1 MQGFLVSLCIGILE
15 KVLTKG
21 TKAFEH
27 YLALK
32 HELEINQKKALD
44 YQKVVDS
51 NASREERRRAEDSLL
66 S

>member
-1 MQGFLVSLCIGILE
+1 MQGFLVSLCLAILE
-15 KVLTKG
+15 KLVVKG
-21 TKAFEH
+21 TVAFEH

-32 HELEINQKKALD
+32 SELEKNKRASEK

-51 NASREERRRAEDSLL
+51 NASREERRKAEDELL